1 MMQRILFLVKDG
13 IKRDEQIEEDGGNFV
28 FVEQKDV
35 FKEDLLLE
43 IEGI

>member
-13 IKRDEQIEEDGGNFV
+13 IKRDEQIEEDEGNFV